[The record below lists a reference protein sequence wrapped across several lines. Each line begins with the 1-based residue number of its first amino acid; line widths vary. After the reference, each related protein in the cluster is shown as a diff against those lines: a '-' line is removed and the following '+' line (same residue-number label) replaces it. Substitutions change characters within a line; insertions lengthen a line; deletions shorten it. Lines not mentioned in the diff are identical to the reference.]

1 MDARPAIQV
10 EHLSKHFGAFR
21 ALDDVSFDV
30 GRGEIMGFLGPNGAG
45 KSTLIRVLC
54 GLLRPGGGRAVVDG
68 IDIAQDPEA
77 VRQRIGYM
85 SQKFSLYGDLS
96 VAENLRFFGGIYGV
110 AGGEIEERVAYAVRM
125 AGLEGREDALVTTL
139 AGGWKQ
145 RLALGCAI
153 LHRPRVLFLDEPT
166 SGVDPG
172 SRRRFWNLI
181 HELSADGVSVLVSTH
196 YMDEAEYCMR
206 IAMIES
212 GKLIALGTPNELKHQ
227 SIGGAL
233 VELECVN
240 PGAAL
245 DVLAGAPGVH
255 DAAVFGNALH
265 LLVDDAERDGAA
277 IVTLL
282 EQHGQPGARCR
293 AIEPGM
299 EDMFVHLV
307 RKSRQRNGAA
317 ASAAAAPASTAAPAG
332 AAAGTGGTALNAGQ
346 GGAGENGGEA
356 P

>member
-1 MDARPAIQV
+1 MMDSAMDQQPAIRV
-10 EHLSKHFGAFR
+10 DRLSKHFGAFR
-21 ALDDVSFDV
+21 ALDEVSFDV

-54 GLLRPGGGRAVVDG
+54 GLLRPSGGRAVVEG
-68 IDIAQDPEA
+68 IDIAKDPEA

-110 AGGEIEERVAYAVRM
+110 AREAIDERVAYAVRM
-125 AGLEGREDALVTTL
+125 AGLEGREDALVSTL

-153 LHRPRVLFLDEPT
+153 LHRPGVLFLDEPT

-181 HELSADGVSVLVSTH
+181 HDLSADGVSVLVSTH

-212 GKLIALGTPNELKHQ
+212 GKLVALGTPHELKHQ
-227 SIGGAL
+227 SVGGAL
-233 VELECVN
+233 VELECPN

-245 DVLAGAPGVH
+245 ELLSGAPGVH

-265 LLVDDAERDGAA
+265 LLVDDAARDGAA
-277 IVTLL
+277 IVALL
-282 EQHGQPGARCR
+282 EQRGLPGARWR

-307 RKSRQRNGAA
+307 RQSREHNGKAGK
-317 ASAAAAPASTAAPAG
+317 APAG
-332 AAAGTGGTALNAGQ
+332 AA
-346 GGAGENGGEA
+346 